1 MTPLRAA
8 GNGNMLD
15 VLSGIG
21 NVSQWGQQRIAC
33 WMEGRKP
40 QSVSLP
46 RRTVPIPSIQ
56 QPMRFLSSAARNSRT
71 PHDSRGRAW
80 AARSVQVRQH
90 WQVSARASHGDSQ
103 EPGKD
108 V

>member
-1 MTPLRAA
+1 MLTVLMGISVWIGEIEAHRMSDGRAKARSDPSPVPL
-8 GNGNMLD
+8 
-15 VLSGIG
+15 
-21 NVSQWGQQRIAC
+21 
-33 WMEGRKP
+33 
-40 QSVSLP
+40 
-46 RRTVPIPSIQ
+46 IPTIR
-56 QPMRFLSSAARNSRT
+56 QPMRFLSSAGCSRT